1 MAAQNENIDY
11 CGIIILLRHLI
22 QNGNCTEKE
31 AKKIASR
38 IAVQYG
44 ITIILSP

>member
-1 MAAQNENIDY
+1 MTAQNNNVDY
-11 CGIIILLRHLI
+11 CGIIVLLRHLI

-38 IAVQYG
+38 IVKQYG
-44 ITIILSP
+44 INIILSP